1 MIQPTIV
8 ESIQPD
14 HTVLV
19 RYPNPKA
26 EKSQTSRSF
35 WKVKERTFPAEN
47 PENLFLLKGDM
58 VEILVDPGDAIK
70 AAFMIFMLPLLGFLA
85 FYGVASLLTSI
96 EVVLFLAGV
105 LGLAGGLGFNGL
117 LRKVKGPGR
126 LPVIQ
131 KKMTPEGMKEFMKCH
146 DACKSCKGCG

>member
-8 ESIQPD
+8 EGFQPD

-35 WKVKERTFPAEN
+35 WNVKERTFPAEN
-47 PENLFLLKGDM
+47 PENFSLEKGDM
-58 VEILVDPGDAIK
+58 VEILVDPMDSIK
-70 AAFMIFMLPLLGFLA
+70 AAFMIFILPLIVFLA
-85 FYGVASLLTSI
+85 FYGAASLFTSV
-96 EVVLFLAGV
+96 EGLLYLAGV
-105 LGLAGGLGFNGL
+105 IGLCAGLGFNGV
-117 LRKVKGPGR
+117 LRKLKGPGR

-146 DACKSCKGCG
+146 DACKACKGCG

>member
-1 MIQPTIV
+1 MLQPTIV
-8 ESIQPD
+8 EEIQPD

-47 PENLFLLKGDM
+47 PNNLFLLKGDM
-58 VEILVDPGDAIK
+58 VEILVDPKGAIK
-70 AAFMIFMLPLLGFLA
+70 AAFMIFMLPLIGFIG
-85 FYGVASLLTSI
+85 FYGLVSLLI
-96 EVVLFLAGV
+96 EQEAVLFLAGV
-105 LGLAGGLGFNGL
+105 LGLAAGMGVNALVRQF
-117 LRKVKGPGR
+117 KGQGQ

-131 KKMTPEGMKEFMKCH
+131 SKMTPEGMQEFMKCH

>member
-8 ESIQPD
+8 EEIQAD

-58 VEILVDPGDAIK
+58 VEILVDPKASIK
-70 AAFMIFMLPLLGFLA
+70 AAFMIFMLPLIGFLGFYGLSTFVFQKEA
-85 FYGVASLLTSI
+85 F
-96 EVVLFLAGV
+96 LFLSGV
-105 LGLAGGLGFNGL
+105 LGLCVGMGVNILV
-117 LRKVKGPGR
+117 RKFKGQGE

-131 KKMTPEGMKEFMKCH
+131 NKMTPEGVKEFKECH

>member
-8 ESIQPD
+8 EKIESD
-14 HTVLV
+14 HSVLV

-26 EKSQTSRSF
+26 EKSQISRSF
-35 WKVKERTFPAEN
+35 WKVKERTFPVEN

-58 VEILVDPGDAIK
+58 VEILVDPKGSIK
-70 AAFMIFMLPLLGFLA
+70 AAFMIFMLPLICFLGA
-85 FYGVASLLTSI
+85 YGLASLFVQKEAL
-96 EVVLFLAGV
+96 LFLAGV
-105 LGLAGGLGFNGL
+105 LGLCAGMGINVMIAR
-117 LRKVKGPGR
+117 LRGQGK

-131 KKMTPEGMKEFMKCH
+131 KKMSPEGIREFMNCH

>member
-8 ESIQPD
+8 EEIQTD

-26 EKSQTSRSF
+26 EKSKASRSF
-35 WKVKERTFPAEN
+35 WNVKERTFPVEN

-58 VEILVDPGDAIK
+58 VEILVDQKGSIK
-70 AAFMIFMLPLLGFLA
+70 AAFMIFMVPLLGFLL
-85 FYGVASLLTSI
+85 FYGLGS
-96 EVVLFLAGV
+96 LFLQSE
-105 LGLAGGLGFNGL
+105 GL
-117 LRKVKGPGR
+117 LFLSGVIGLCAGMGVNVLVRKFKGPGT